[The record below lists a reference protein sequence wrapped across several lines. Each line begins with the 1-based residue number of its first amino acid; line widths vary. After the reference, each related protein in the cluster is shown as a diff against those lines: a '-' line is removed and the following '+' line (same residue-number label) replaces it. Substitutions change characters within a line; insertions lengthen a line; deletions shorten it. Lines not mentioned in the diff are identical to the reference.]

1 MGVGTLRIS
10 GQPSAPLRRR
20 RARERSSDAYRPH
33 PPATGA
39 AWFTPRTRDM
49 PWTLPPGRPP
59 PPPIPPP
66 PPPPPPPKPP
76 IGRLGAS
83 FLPPYRSAYSGSI
96 IVWKLRE
103 TRVGEGVR
111 RRDARVLGRS
121 AGDGWGTHNATM
133 RFTTFQ
139 KTSVMMLRRHGE
151 RLSTTEPASREERV
165 ARASGGA
172 RGGRVLASYGV
183 GADARR
189 RVQVDAP
196 FLTYGMVAHAST
208 RRPRAGSNAGVPRR
222 ASRVFGK
229 SRKGR

>member
-10 GQPSAPLRRR
+10 GHPSAPLHRR

-66 PPPPPPPKPP
+66 PPPPPPPTPP

-83 FLPPYRSAYSGSI
+83 FLPPHRSAYSGSI

-111 RRDARVLGRS
+111 RRDARVLERS
-121 AGDGWGTHNATM
+121 AGDGWGTHNAAT

-151 RLSTTEPASREERV
+151 RLSTTEPASREERQ

-172 RGGRVLASYGV
+172 RGSRAGFLRGRGGCTAPRPGGRTVPDVRHARPRVDPPPARGV
-183 GADARR
+183 ECRPPARARR
-189 RVQVDAP
+189 AC
-196 FLTYGMVAHAST
+196 L
-208 RRPRAGSNAGVPRR
+208 
-222 ASRVFGK
+222 GK